1 MPVAQDAQAPAEA
14 NRVGLLEQP
23 LQLLIEILAAMN
35 QVDNDQ
41 LARVVHCIG
50 NSVLRLSFS
59 EVKRVEPV
67 GRSGELFA
75 IPSTKSVRLTVI
87 SFWASSDGVM
97 VRGFPASFQSTHGRH

>member
-1 MPVAQDAQAPAEA
+1 MPVAQDAQAGLLAD
-14 NRVGLLEQP
+14 RVGLLEQP
-23 LQLLIEILAAMN
+23 LQLLIEILAVMN

-67 GRSGELFA
+67 GRSGE
-75 IPSTKSVRLTVI
+75 PLT
-87 SFWASSDGVM
+87 GE
-97 VRGFPASFQSTHGRH
+97 GFTFKILGGLEGGSPHGFRQLPGFLAR